1 MVQVY
6 LVGSTPSGTAESS
19 SDALNVSATLSQTPS
34 FQRTM
39 SNPAER
45 DAFTR
50 GVDARLE
57 MALSKG
63 DTAMYK
69 VLSALKGQIK
79 NYPMPA
85 TDLYSSD
92 EGFRAIG

>member
-6 LVGSTPSGTAESS
+6 SVGSTSAGTAGYSA
-19 SDALNVSATLSQTPS
+19 DAFGVTAMLSQTPS
-34 FQRTM
+34 FQKAM

-57 MALSKG
+57 MALSTG
-63 DTAMYK
+63 DKKMYD
-69 VLSALKGQIK
+69 VLSALKGKIK
-79 NYPMPA
+79 NYTMPA